1 MRPRARRAVTAEM
14 RFWAATH
21 VGLVRPRNEDGYLA
35 WGDAGRRCG
44 FFAVAD
50 GLGGHTAGEVAS
62 RTALEA
68 ADAWARRGLRSLGLL
83 PPRARGADPADGA
96 SAPAGTA
103 ARTAGR
109 EAAPAGS
116 EAAPA
121 ADSLERLLRRLIR
134 LANRRVFRLARSRPE
149 LAGMGTTLTAL
160 LVAAPWLAVAHVG
173 DSRAYLLRG
182 GRVRQLTSD
191 HSLAEEMVRTG
202 ELSEGEARV
211 HPQRHYL
218 TRALGVEARVEPD
231 LLVLPYRGG
240 DLLVLATDGVT
251 RLLGPEEMAAAVLA
265 ARREGAAPAQRLVAL
280 ANERGGYDNATCVVV
295 ELG

>member
-1 MRPRARRAVTAEM
+1 MTAEV

-62 RTALEA
+62 RTALEV
-68 ADAWARRGLRSLGLL
+68 ADAWARRGLRSLGFL
-83 PPRARGADPADGA
+83 PARRRRGQIAETGAGDGGA
-96 SAPAGTA
+96 AYAGGGPTAPAAVGV
-103 ARTAGR
+103 
-109 EAAPAGS
+109 AP
-116 EAAPA
+116 P
-121 ADSLERLLRRLIR
+121 ADSLEKLLRRLVR
-134 LANRRVFRLARSRPE
+134 LANRRIFRLARSRPE

-173 DSRAYLLRG
+173 DSRAYLLRE
-182 GRVRQLTSD
+182 GRLQQLTSD

-202 ELSEGEARV
+202 ELSEGEARA

-231 LLVLPYRGG
+231 LLLLPYRGG
-240 DLLVLATDGVT
+240 DVVLLATDGVT
-251 RLLGPEEMAAAVLA
+251 RLLGADEMAAAVLA
-265 ARREGAAPAQRLVAL
+265 ARREGAPPAERLVAL